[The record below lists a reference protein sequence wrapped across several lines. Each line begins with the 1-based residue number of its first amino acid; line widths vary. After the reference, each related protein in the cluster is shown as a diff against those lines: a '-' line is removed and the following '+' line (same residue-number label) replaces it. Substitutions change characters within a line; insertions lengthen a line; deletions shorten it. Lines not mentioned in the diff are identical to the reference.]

1 MNPERNKKSE
11 IFADT
16 PKASR
21 ISYGMKKISIIIP
34 IFNEAE
40 NIPRLIER
48 ITDVAEQNDFSYEI
62 IAVDDG
68 STDQTGKIIKEAAS
82 RNKNLKLISFSRN
95 YGQTA
100 ALSAGISHAAGDII
114 IPMDADLENDPAD
127 IPLLLKKLNEGY
139 DIVSGWRKN
148 RWQGQWLTRKLP
160 SLMANRLISF
170 ATGTKLNDYGCTL
183 KAYRR
188 ESLEDTP
195 LYGDM
200 HRFVAAYA
208 ASNGYKVA
216 EISVRYK
223 PRKFGKSKYGLG
235 RIWKVLLDLIVFKFL
250 TDYSRR
256 PIHLFG
262 SVGLMSILTGLVA
275 GAFSVYYKLS
285 IVRHKDFVETP
296 LPTIMAMLI
305 VVGIMLIMIGL
316 LAEIMI
322 RTYFENQN
330 RKSYRIKEKINL

>member
-1 MNPERNKKSE
+1 
-11 IFADT
+11 
-16 PKASR
+16 
-21 ISYGMKKISIIIP
+21 MKKISIVIP

-48 ITDVAEQNDFSYEI
+48 ITAVAGQNGFSYEI

-68 STDQTGKIIKEAAS
+68 STDETAKVLKQAAV
-82 RNKNLKLISFSRN
+82 RNKNLKVISFSRN

-100 ALSAGISHAAGDII
+100 ALSAGISHASGDII

-127 IPLLLKKLNEGY
+127 IPILLKKLNDGY

-160 SLMANRLISF
+160 SLMANKLTSF
-170 ATGTKLNDYGCTL
+170 ITGTKLHDFGCTL

-188 ESLEDTP
+188 ESLEDIH

-216 EISVRYK
+216 EIPVRYK
-223 PRKFGKSKYGLG
+223 PRKFGKSKYGIG
-235 RIWKVLLDLIVFKFL
+235 RVWKVLLDLIVFKFL
-250 TDYSRR
+250 TNYSRR

-262 SVGLMSILTGLVA
+262 SLGFISIIIGLVA
-275 GAFSVYYKLS
+275 GAFSMYYKFS
-285 IVRHKDFVETP
+285 TVHHKDLVETP
-296 LPTIMAMLI
+296 LPLIMAMLV
-305 VVGIMLIMIGL
+305 VVGVVLIMMGL
-316 LAEIMI
+316 LAEVLI
-322 RTYFENQN
+322 RTYFENQD
-330 RKSYRIKEKINL
+330 RKGYKIREKVNF